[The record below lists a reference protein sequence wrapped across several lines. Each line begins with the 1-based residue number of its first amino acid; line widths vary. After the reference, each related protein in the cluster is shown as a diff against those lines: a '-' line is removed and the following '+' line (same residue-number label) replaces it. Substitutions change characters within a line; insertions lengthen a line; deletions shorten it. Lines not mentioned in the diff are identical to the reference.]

1 MRNFKGEQMVTVT
14 EQAVSQVTDIMK
26 SEQKEGLILRL
37 GVGGGGCSGLEYYMG
52 FDEKIADSDETFES
66 FGLKI
71 VVDKE
76 SMPYLDGTTLDFSN
90 DMMNSGFVFNN
101 PNAARTC
108 GCGKSFCG

>member
-1 MRNFKGEQMVTVT
+1 MVTVT
-14 EQAVSQVTDIMK
+14 EQAVSQVTSIMK
-26 SEQKEGLILRL
+26 GEDKEGLSLRL
-37 GVGGGGCSGLEYYMG
+37 GVNGGGCSGLEYYMG
-52 FDEKIADSDETFES
+52 FDDKILETDETFES

-71 VVDKE
+71 VIDKQ
-76 SMPYLDGTTLDFSN
+76 SLPHLDGTTLDFSN

>member
-1 MRNFKGEQMVTVT
+1 MVTVT
-14 EQAVSQVTDIMK
+14 EQAVSQVTSIMK
-26 SEQKEGLILRL
+26 GEDKEGLSLRL
-37 GVGGGGCSGLEYYMG
+37 GVNGGGCSGLEYYMG
-52 FDEKIADSDETFES
+52 FDDKILETDETFES

-71 VVDKE
+71 VIDKQ
-76 SMPYLDGTTLDFSN
+76 SLPHLDGATLDFSN